1 MARAERRGGGQ
12 GTEERAAAR
21 VLGAEPD
28 SGQGGEVSSMRGF
41 GEGGVGDG
49 RCWGGCVQ
57 HAHGIVIRVRGLS
70 GERF

>member
-28 SGQGGEVSSMRGF
+28 SQGGEVSSMRGF